1 MRSRGGE
8 HMAHWIF
15 LTWIWVPSGWGPVPL
30 SKSVM
35 GPYPTVAVCEAA
47 RSEILSVADDDWRVY
62 VGQCREKERLS
73 GPSRF
78 GRSWAGA
85 VPGER
90 TATGGR
96 FRRVRAGRA
105 LAGEASR

>member
-1 MRSRGGE
+1 MSDIARFRGRGTAPASP
-8 HMAHWIF
+8 MAMTVWIF

-62 VGQCREKERLS
+62 VGQCRKKE
-73 GPSRF
+73 
-78 GRSWAGA
+78 
-85 VPGER
+85 
-90 TATGGR
+90 
-96 FRRVRAGRA
+96 
-105 LAGEASR
+105 